1 MSGGGPDAAA
11 DPGVGGAPIA
21 WPLRAALIL
30 ALVGPT
36 LNMAVLPPALPM
48 IAAYLG
54 GGVAGEITAQRVQS
68 LPFLGLVIGGL
79 LAGWLIARFGLRRC
93 LILAALCFA
102 AAGLG
107 GAVAQSAAPLLISCF
122 VAGLAASVLSCGLTT
137 ATGAVMAGDAR
148 VRTLGFQT
156 ALSDFSA
163 IGGGLA
169 AAALAQFYGWRGPF
183 AIYIGFGVLALL
195 LITGSKTPVVP
206 HDGTRN
212 GLLAAARKAG
222 PVYLAGGFIFFM
234 MGTQPT
240 LMPFH
245 LAAHGLTTPGSR
257 AVVLVAAPTAAMLS
271 SITYALIRGRIAD
284 RWILVVATLAS
295 GLGFGGMALW
305 VGGVL
310 PITAA
315 SVAVG
320 IGAGLSFP
328 MVIRAAF
335 RRVQPALHGYS
346 IGLLNTGVF
355 SGVFLSPFLFG
366 PLQRAAGAPAM
377 FAVCAAIWLVIGAIA
392 ASRQGGGGAELATD
406 VPGSA
411 R

>member
-1 MSGGGPDAAA
+1 MSDAGAA
-11 DPGVGGAPIA
+11 DGTPPIA
-21 WPLRAALIL
+21 WPLRFALVL
-30 ALVGPT
+30 ALVAPT

-48 IAAYLG
+48 IADYLG
-54 GGVAGEITAQRVQS
+54 GGVAGEIVAQRAQS

-79 LAGWLIARFGLRRC
+79 LAGWLIARVGLRRC
-93 LILAALCFA
+93 LVLAALCFA
-102 AAGLG
+102 AAGVG
-107 GAVAQSAAPLLISCF
+107 GGTAGSSAPLLISCF

-137 ATGAVMAGDAR
+137 ATGAVMSGDAR
-148 VRTLGFQT
+148 VKTLGFQT

-163 IGGGLA
+163 IGGGIVA
-169 AAALAQFYGWRGPF
+169 AILAQAFGWRGPF
-183 AIYIGFGVLALL
+183 AIYVGFGLLALL
-195 LITGSKTPVVP
+195 LIASSKTPVIP
-206 HDGTRN
+206 RDDTSN
-212 GLLAAARKAG
+212 GLVAVARKAG
-222 PVYLAGGFIFFM
+222 PVYLAGGFIFLL

-257 AVVLVAAPTAAMLS
+257 AVVLVAAPAAAMVS
-271 SITYALIRGRIAD
+271 SIAYALIRGRIAD
-284 RWILVVATLAS
+284 RWMLAAATIAS
-295 GLGFGGMALW
+295 ALGFGGMALW
-305 VGGVL
+305 TGGIV

-315 SVAVG
+315 SIAVG
-320 IGAGLSFP
+320 IGGGLSFP

-366 PLQRAAGAPAM
+366 PLQRGAGAPTM
-377 FAVCAAIWLVIGAIA
+377 FGLCAAIWLVFGAIA
-392 ASRQGGGGAELATD
+392 ASRQTGRDVVADDIAAASPLA
-406 VPGSA
+406 S

>member
-1 MSGGGPDAAA
+1 MTGDETA
-11 DPGVGGAPIA
+11 VGAAPIA
-21 WPLRAALIL
+21 WTLRTALIL
-30 ALVGPT
+30 ALVAPT
-36 LNMAVLPPALPM
+36 LNMALLPPALPM
-48 IAAYLG
+48 IADYLG
-54 GGVAGEITAQRVQS
+54 GGVAGEITAQRAQS

-79 LAGWLIARFGLRRC
+79 LAGGLIARFGLRRC
-93 LILAALCFA
+93 LIIAALGFA

-107 GAVAQSAAPLLISCF
+107 GGFAHSAAALLVSCF

-156 ALSDFSA
+156 ALSDGSA
-163 IGGGLA
+163 IGGGIVA
-169 AAALAQFYGWRGPF
+169 AMLAQAFGWRAPF
-183 AIYIGFGVLALL
+183 AIYVGFGLLILL
-195 LITGSKTPVVP
+195 LITRSKTPVVP
-206 HDGTRN
+206 RDDTAN
-212 GLLAAARKAG
+212 GLVAAARKAG
-222 PVYLAGGFIFFM
+222 PVYLAGGFIFLM

-245 LAAHGLTTPGSR
+245 LAAHGLTTPGAR

-271 SITYALIRGRIAD
+271 SIAYALIRGRIAD
-284 RWILVVATLAS
+284 RWILVVATIAS
-295 GLGFGGMALW
+295 GLGYGGMALW
-305 VGGVL
+305 VGGIA

-346 IGLLNTGVF
+346 IGLLNVGVF
-355 SGVFLSPFLFG
+355 SGVFVSPFLFG

-377 FAVCAAIWLVIGAIA
+377 FGVCAAIWLVVGAIA
-392 ASRQGGGGAELATD
+392 VSRQGRAPATADELSPTG
-406 VPGSA
+406 PRPA

>member
-1 MSGGGPDAAA
+1 MSGEETA
-11 DPGVGGAPIA
+11 DGTTPIA
-21 WPLRAALIL
+21 WPLRIALVL
-30 ALVGPT
+30 ALVAPT

-48 IAAYLG
+48 IADYLG
-54 GGVAGEITAQRVQS
+54 GGVAGEIVAQRAQS

-79 LAGWLIARFGLRRC
+79 LAGGLIARVGLRRC

-107 GAVAQSAAPLLISCF
+107 GGTARSAAPLLVSCF

-137 ATGAVMAGDAR
+137 ATGAVMVGNAR
-148 VRTLGFQT
+148 IKTLGFQT

-163 IGGGLA
+163 IGGGIVA
-169 AAALAQFYGWRGPF
+169 AILAQVYGWRGPF
-183 AIYIGFGVLALL
+183 AIYVGFGLLALL
-195 LITGSKTPVVP
+195 LVASSKTPVIP
-206 HDGTRN
+206 RDDTAN
-212 GLLAAARKAG
+212 GLVAVARTAG
-222 PVYLAGGFIFFM
+222 PVYLAGGFIFLL

-257 AVVLVAAPTAAMLS
+257 AVVLVAAPAAAMLS
-271 SITYALIRGRIAD
+271 SIAYALIRGRIAD
-284 RWILVVATLAS
+284 RWMLVGATIAS
-295 GLGFGGMALW
+295 ALGFAGMALW
-305 VGGVL
+305 TGGVV

-320 IGAGLSFP
+320 VGGGLSFP

-377 FAVCAAIWLVIGAIA
+377 FGLCAAIWLVFGAIA
-392 ASRQGGGGAELATD
+392 ALRQSGRGGVAGDIASALPLTSR
-406 VPGSA
+406 
-411 R
+411 

>member
-1 MSGGGPDAAA
+1 MSGDGA
-11 DPGVGGAPIA
+11 APIA
-21 WPLRAALIL
+21 WPLRTVLIL
-30 ALVGPT
+30 ALVAPT

-48 IAAYLG
+48 IAEYLG
-54 GGVAGEITAQRVQS
+54 GGVGGEITAQRAQS

-79 LAGWLIARFGLRRC
+79 LAGGLIARFGLRRC

-107 GAVAQSAAPLLISCF
+107 GGTARSATPLLVSCF
-122 VAGLAASVLSCGLTT
+122 AAGLAASVLSCGLTT
-137 ATGAVMAGDAR
+137 ATGAVWAGDAR
-148 VRTLGFQT
+148 IKALGFQT

-163 IGGGLA
+163 IGGGILA
-169 AAALAQFYGWRGPF
+169 AVLAQFHGWRAPF
-183 AIYIGFGVLALL
+183 AIYVGFGLLALL
-195 LITGSKTPVVP
+195 LVAGSKTPAVP
-206 HDGTRN
+206 RDDTVN
-212 GLLAAARKAG
+212 GIAAVARRAG
-222 PVYLAGGFIFFM
+222 PVYLAGGFIFLM

-245 LAAHGLTTPGSR
+245 LAAHGLTTPASR
-257 AVVLVAAPTAAMLS
+257 AVVLVAAPAAAMLA
-271 SITYALIRGRIAD
+271 SIAYALIRGRIAD
-284 RWILVVATLAS
+284 RWMLVAATAAS
-295 GLGFGGMALW
+295 AAGFAGMALW
-305 VGGVL
+305 TGGSL
-310 PITAA
+310 PIAAA

-320 IGAGLSFP
+320 IGTGLSFP

-335 RRVQPALHGYS
+335 RKVHPALHGYS

-377 FAVCAAIWLVIGAIA
+377 FGLCAALWLVFGAVA
-392 ASRQGGGGAELATD
+392 ASRQDRTTVGGDEMAT
-406 VPGSA
+406 A

>member
-1 MSGGGPDAAA
+1 MIGEGAPTA
-11 DPGVGGAPIA
+11 DTPIA
-21 WPLRAALIL
+21 WPLRTALIL
-30 ALVGPT
+30 ALVAPT

-48 IAAYLG
+48 IADYLG
-54 GGVAGEITAQRVQS
+54 GGVAGEITAQRAQS

-79 LAGWLIARFGLRRC
+79 LAGGLIARFGLRRC

-107 GAVAQSAAPLLISCF
+107 GGSARSAAPLLVSCF

-148 VRTLGFQT
+148 IRTLGFQT
-156 ALSDFSA
+156 ASSDFSA
-163 IGGGLA
+163 IGGGIVA
-169 AAALAQFYGWRGPF
+169 AMLAQFYGWRAPF
-183 AIYIGFGVLALL
+183 AIYVGFGLLSLL
-195 LITGSKTPVVP
+195 LVAGAKTPVVP
-206 HDGTRN
+206 RDDTSS
-212 GLLAAARKAG
+212 GLVAVARKAG
-222 PVYLAGGFIFFM
+222 PVYLAGGFIFLL

-245 LAAHGLTTPGSR
+245 LAAHGLATPGAR
-257 AVVLVAAPTAAMLS
+257 AIVLVAAPAAAMLS
-271 SITYALIRGRIAD
+271 SIAYALIRGRIAD
-284 RWILVVATLAS
+284 RWMLVAATIAS
-295 GLGFGGMALW
+295 ALGFAGMALW
-305 VGGVL
+305 TGGTV
-310 PITAA
+310 PIAAA

-335 RRVQPALHGYS
+335 RNVQPALHGYS

-377 FAVCAAIWLVIGAIA
+377 FGLCALIWLVFGAIT
-392 ASRQGGGGAELATD
+392 ASRRDWTRAAAGDMVIAAPGAA
-406 VPGSA
+406 G
-411 R
+411 

>member
-1 MSGGGPDAAA
+1 MTGDRATAAPIA
-11 DPGVGGAPIA
+11 IA
-21 WPLRAALIL
+21 WPLRIVLVL
-30 ALVGPT
+30 ALVAPT

-48 IAAYLG
+48 IADYLG
-54 GGVAGEITAQRVQS
+54 GGVAGEITAQRAQS

-79 LAGWLIARFGLRRC
+79 LAGGLIARFGLRRC

-107 GAVAQSAAPLLISCF
+107 GGTARAAAPLLISCF

-137 ATGAVMAGDAR
+137 ATGAVMTGDAR
-148 VRTLGFQT
+148 IRTLGFQT
-156 ALSDFSA
+156 AASDFSA
-163 IGGGLA
+163 IGGGILA
-169 AAALAQFYGWRGPF
+169 AVVAQVHGWRAPF
-183 AIYIGFGVLALL
+183 AIYVGFGLLALL
-195 LITGSKTPVVP
+195 LVAASKTPAVAR
-206 HDGTRN
+206 DDTAN
-212 GLLAAARKAG
+212 GLAAAARKAG
-222 PVYLAGGFIFFM
+222 PVYLAGGFIFLM

-245 LAAHGLTTPGSR
+245 LAAHGLTTPGGR

-271 SITYALIRGRIAD
+271 SIAYALIRGRIAD
-284 RWILVVATLAS
+284 RWMLAVATIAS
-295 GLGFGGMALW
+295 ALGFAGMALW
-305 VGGVL
+305 TGGVL

-355 SGVFLSPFLFG
+355 SGVFISPFLFG

-377 FAVCAAIWLVIGAIA
+377 FGLCAAIWLVLGGIA
-392 ASRQGGGGAELATD
+392 ASRQG
-406 VPGSA
+406 SA
-411 R
+411 PAPDDHLTTTVLREA